1 MMSLNLDSSTSGG
14 LSSSPPTYR
23 ASILVSDNVNMFE
36 SIIRYLGGF
45 IATYDVSDC
54 KDARLLQKAIEVND
68 MAYASF
74 DTPNRMPMTRWNP
87 QKAVNRQ
94 QQLPEEFGII
104 AEMASASVEFTQFN
118 VMDEQQSRTKLP
130 GMWPVGVNAKAP
142 DLTNEGQ
149 IVLGAMSD
157 SVYEYL
163 PEMYQL
169 LGGAGETAQQYRRMY
184 DYAMTTVI
192 DHSLFGPMVEDKADI
207 LVTSSV
213 GADGRMDSS
222 GQHLGG
228 SSQTAVYAYEDTPL
242 DIMLE
247 VLSMYDC
254 SDLSECDYTRE
265 PGASPF
271 SNMNDARYILR
282 PEAIESVFH
291 MYRITGDSTYQDK
304 A

>member
-68 MAYASF
+68 MA
-74 DTPNRMPMTRWNP
+74 
-87 QKAVNRQ
+87 
-94 QQLPEEFGII
+94 
-104 AEMASASVEFTQFN
+104 N